1 MERSLLVIQIM
12 IRSLF
17 HYLIGMKYAELYC
30 WLIINPTKIFPTIV
44 QQKKH
49 QLGGRLEHLELQQA
63 SVQYLSADDNDT
75 FV

>member
-1 MERSLLVIQIM
+1 
-12 IRSLF
+12 
-17 HYLIGMKYAELYC
+17 MKHAELYC
-30 WLIINPTKIFPTIV
+30 WLIIINPTKIFPTIV

-49 QLGGRLEHLELQQA
+49 QLGRLEHLELQQA

>member
-1 MERSLLVIQIM
+1 
-12 IRSLF
+12 
-17 HYLIGMKYAELYC
+17 MKYTELYC